1 MHPESWKHRRH
12 KLRGTFTGWRLRN
25 LFSDNSEVYSQ
36 KLSQFDH
43 AALWKLNIRQGIL
56 SFSFQKG
63 NVEIIHFP
71 PSSIALNNIQVTLLM
86 ASVQKWQR
94 CCLSKPSSRRR
105 LAAEHEGGSHQQRI
119 QAHAVLSWSPPPP
132 PLQQPRLHHHQV
144 LGVLSIFYFISC

>member
-43 AALWKLNIRQGIL
+43 AALRRLNIRI

-63 NVEIIHFP
+63 NVEIIHFS

-119 QAHAVLSWSPPPP
+119 QAHAALSWSPPPP
-132 PLQQPRLHHHQV
+132 PPQQHHLHHHQV
-144 LGVLSIFYFISC
+144 LGVLSIFHFISC